1 MFGRG
6 KDRLRGARA
15 SFQDVLTALPYRQA
29 ISFDPGQ
36 PNLITH
42 QLKHGDYLA
51 GVGTDSLGSAIAI
64 MKKFRDWAS
73 VRASTTLLRK
83 VEAVCPD
90 ILFDLEQKLSF
101 TSNLVEYS
109 LDFMDWAQKALQAV
123 EDARAAGDRQRTADA
138 LVTLVTGFAAYISQ
152 IGSYYHDF
160 QSYFG
165 KETYDRYRENLNTLA
180 NDDRRA
186 IHAFYAHFEV
196 AVASMGRI
204 YGQEIPAIRAMGE
217 IPPAFIVKWAVSLAA
232 SIQKLYGSA
241 LDLLQR

>member
-6 KDRLRGARA
+6 RDRRSARA
-15 SFQDVLTALPYRQA
+15 SFEDILTALPYRQPA
-29 ISFDPGQ
+29 LFDPAQ

-42 QLKHGDYLA
+42 NLKHGDYLA
-51 GVGTDSLGSAIAI
+51 GVGTDSLGSAVAI
-64 MKKFRDWAS
+64 MKKFRDWAT

-109 LDFMDWAQKALQAV
+109 LQFVDWAQKALQAV
-123 EDARAAGDRQRTADA
+123 EDAHASGDDA
-138 LVTLVTGFAAYISQ
+138 RLRDAVIALISGFAAYISQ
-152 IGSYYHDF
+152 VGSYYHDF

-165 KETYDRYRENLNTLA
+165 KDIYDRYRENLNTLS

-196 AVASMGRI
+196 AVASMARI
-204 YGQEIPAIRAMGE
+204 YQQEIPAIGRAGD
-217 IPPAFIVKWAVSLAA
+217 IPPPFVIQWALSLTS
-232 SIQKLYGSA
+232 SIRKLYDSA

>member
-1 MFGRG
+1 MFGLG
-6 KDRLRGARA
+6 KDRVRGTKA
-15 SFQDVLTALPYRQA
+15 SFHDVLTALPYRQTVL
-29 ISFDPGQ
+29 FDPGQ
-36 PNLITH
+36 PNLISH
-42 QLKHGDYLA
+42 NLKHGDYLA

-109 LDFMDWAQKALQAV
+109 LSFMDWAQKALQAV
-123 EDARAAGDRQRTADA
+123 EDAQATGDNDRTAEA
-138 LVTLVTGFAAYISQ
+138 IVTLITGFATYISQ
-152 IGSYYHDF
+152 VGSYYHDF

-165 KETYDRYRENLNTLA
+165 KDIYDRYRENLNTLG

-196 AVASMGRI
+196 AVASMARI
-204 YGQEIPAIRAMGE
+204 YQQEIPAIGRSGD
-217 IPPAFIVKWAVSLAA
+217 IPAPFVIKWALSLTG
-232 SIQKLYGSA
+232 SIHKLYNSA